1 MFGELSH
8 EDRTSAEDSADRAL
22 GRSRGGLTTKIHL
35 ACDGRGLPLSFV
47 ITPGN
52 INDCTRLVQ
61 VIEAIR
67 IRRPGAGRPR
77 VRPLHLIADKGYST
91 NKIRTY
97 LRRRR
102 IPYTI
107 PERQDQLATRARR
120 GWRRCGFDKEI
131 YRRRNVVERCFN
143 QLKRF
148 RGLATRYEKLA
159 AHYRTVVTIASLIL
173 WLNQDPQNT
182 P

>member
-1 MFGELSH
+1 MG
-8 EDRTSAEDSADRAL
+8 RYATQQTSR
-22 GRSRGGLTTKIHL
+22 KIE
-35 ACDGRGLPLSFV
+35 A
-47 ITPGN
+47 
-52 INDCTRLVQ
+52 NDCTRLIQ

-67 IRRPGAGRPR
+67 IPRTRAGRPR

-91 NKIRTY
+91 NKIRLY

-102 IPYTI
+102 IPHTI
-107 PERQDQLATRARR
+107 PERRDQLAVRARR

-131 YRRRNVVERCFN
+131 YRRRNVVERCFG

-159 AHYRTVVTIASLIL
+159 AHYRSVVTIASLIL
-173 WLNQDPQNT
+173 WLNQDPQNRPGPRT
-182 P
+182 PWIFRDASRHREQLLRPGHHGDTYAT